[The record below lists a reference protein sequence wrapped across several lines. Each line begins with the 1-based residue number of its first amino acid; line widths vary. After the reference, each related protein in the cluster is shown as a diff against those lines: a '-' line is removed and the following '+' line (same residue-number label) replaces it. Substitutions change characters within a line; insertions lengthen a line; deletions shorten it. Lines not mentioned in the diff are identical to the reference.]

1 MRQYAPPVSAL
12 EPVDSNSEGN
22 PAPETEVPDDA
33 LRAKRGYRR
42 NADGTPVL
50 RKHHS
55 GRAFVRIAGKD
66 YACGKYG
73 TPEATAEYRRMVSE
87 HALTGRVT
95 PRKPSNQRAP
105 ESISINELALG
116 FWRNAKETYGVVPTN
131 TPRWTECVRIRL
143 AIKSLIRLYGYS
155 PAADFGPQQLVVL
168 QKALI
173 KDGLSLKTV
182 NDRIAVIRRGF
193 RWGVAQGFL
202 PGTILPGLDAVE
214 NLRAGRTTA
223 KPPRKVKPVPD
234 ADIEEVRQVVSPQIR
249 ALIDLQLLTGAR
261 PGELVRLRP
270 KDIHRSAGK
279 ADGGVWTATLE
290 DHKTAHLGKEPRVIM
305 FGPQAQAILAPFM
318 FRGDDAFLFS
328 PAEAEKWRHEEARA
342 NRKTRVQPSQQ
353 KRNEDRRLRQ
363 RKRPPSDQYDVAT
376 YRRAIKRAV
385 GRINEARRAES
396 TAAGVDPVLMPAW
409 HPHQLRHNAATN
421 LRKQFGAEM
430 ARIILGHHSLK
441 MTEVYAERD
450 LAAARQVMGRVG

>member
-1 MRQYAPPVSAL
+1 
-12 EPVDSNSEGN
+12 
-22 PAPETEVPDDA
+22 
-33 LRAKRGYRR
+33 
-42 NADGTPVL
+42 
-50 RKHHS
+50 
-55 GRAFVRIAGKD
+55 
-66 YACGKYG
+66 
-73 TPEATAEYRRMVSE
+73 
-87 HALTGRVT
+87 
-95 PRKPSNQRAP
+95 
-105 ESISINELALG
+105 
-116 FWRNAKETYGVVPTN
+116 
-131 TPRWTECVRIRL
+131 
-143 AIKSLIRLYGYS
+143 
-155 PAADFGPQQLVVL
+155 
-168 QKALI
+168 
-173 KDGLSLKTV
+173 
-182 NDRIAVIRRGF
+182 
-193 RWGVAQGFL
+193 
-202 PGTILPGLDAVE
+202 
-214 NLRAGRTTA
+214 
-223 KPPRKVKPVPD
+223 
-234 ADIEEVRQVVSPQIR
+234 
-249 ALIDLQLLTGAR
+249 
-261 PGELVRLRP
+261 
-270 KDIHRSAGK
+270 
-279 ADGGVWTATLE
+279 
-290 DHKTAHLGKEPRVIM
+290 M